1 MAIINEWKNT
11 MLISPAKIKEYAVLN
26 LNCNDTDL
34 GNSIR
39 IAQNIYL
46 KDSVSRDL
54 IEHLQILVYNKIKE
68 LPDNIDSPEN
78 EPYKILLQD
87 YITPALV
94 YRSAVEAVTIMSLKI
109 RNAGLIKNNDTNVE
123 TTDSKDIAYMQEY
136 YDTFYNDALNRLS
149 DFLCE
154 NKGAYAEI
162 GDDFCTCS
170 SKPLYGRTGLW
181 LG

>member
-1 MAIINEWKNT
+1 MAIINEWKNC
-11 MLISPAKIKEYAVLN
+11 MLISPKTIKEYGNIN
-26 LNCNDTDL
+26 LNCDD
-34 GNSIR
+34 GEIGAAIR

-46 KDSVSRDL
+46 TDAINRTL
-54 IEHLQILVYNKIKE
+54 IEHLQVLVYNKIKE

-94 YRSAVEAVTIMSLKI
+94 YRTAVELCVILTLKV
-109 RNAGLIKNNDTNVE
+109 RNMGIIKNSDTNVDK
-123 TTDSKDIAYMQEY
+123 TDAPDLSFLKEY
-136 YDTFYNDALNRLS
+136 YETFWDDSLNRLA
-149 DFLCE
+149 DFLCI
-154 NKGAYAEI
+154 NKEAYVEI
-162 GDDFCTCS
+162 PDGYCTCS